1 MFQIHQ
7 GVFDSGTMIFAV
19 GFPLFTSETKSET
32 KVQNS
37 GKNIVDL
44 AIGHPGGILLR
55 FISDDVEGHI
65 VMELKM
71 ASVRKRTVKVT
82 EEEAGWSNHGDT
94 IL

>member
-44 AIGHPGGILLR
+44 AIGHPGGILSR
-55 FISDDVEGHI
+55 FVSDDMAGQGV
-65 VMELKM
+65 LKWAM
-71 ASVRKRTVKVT
+71 ASFRK
-82 EEEAGWSNHGDT
+82 
-94 IL
+94 